1 MEKFNK
7 LMIGKLIGQ
16 RFFEIIYMSKFDKND
31 IIKEKI
37 RHRRFKTKLRFFK
50 NFIDTDKANYF
61 SAI

>member
-1 MEKFNK
+1 
-7 LMIGKLIGQ
+7 MIGKLIGQ
-16 RFFEIIYMSKFDKND
+16 RFFEIIYMSKFDKNE